1 MEIILNFLVDNYLWF
16 LIISLILVFGLI
28 GYIVDT
34 HEKKTPKLHFGDD
47 EEVNNDTIE
56 EDKSLADLT
65 EETDTLEPEVLV
77 EETPV
82 EPQEDAMN
90 LTINEAIDNNQE
102 NIQNELP
109 NQ

>member
-34 HEKKTPKLHFGDD
+34 HEKKTPKLNFRDD